1 MFYLRLVLLPH
12 QLVRGVA
19 SGRRWAE
26 HKIKQERWG
35 IPSPLLFNFMFRC
48 LHRLV
53 DHTADGVRRLPFHPL
68 GRVGIGVQGEA
79 RAVVAQGI
87 REGFH
92 VHAVLQR
99 QGCERMS
106 RV

>member
-1 MFYLRLVLLPH
+1 MSLIVLH
-12 QLVRGVA
+12 
-19 SGRRWAE
+19 
-26 HKIKQERWG
+26 
-35 IPSPLLFNFMFRC
+35 C
-48 LHRLV
+48 LV

-68 GRVGIGVQGEA
+68 GRVGVGVQGEA

-99 QGCERMS
+99 QGGKCLLLIRN
-106 RV
+106 